1 MIRAIPPIR
10 STPGQRGY
18 ALVLVMVA
26 LVTLTIMGVSQVT
39 ATQLDMAITQNF
51 RHHKQ
56 LQYGALTGA
65 DHGRDMIET
74 GTIIIEDAWSDAMA
88 TTSHCTPGF
97 ISATSPNAVDTPDPL
112 VANGFMMANYET
124 DMCAGICVTNPPSG
138 WSLDQGSPYS
148 AFTIDFLA
156 TGSMV
161 NSTADA
167 QAGMMLFTVAEMSC
181 DGL

>member
-1 MIRAIPPIR
+1 MIRAIPATR
-10 STPGQRGY
+10 STSSQHGY

-26 LVTLTIMGVSQVT
+26 LVTLTILGVSQIT

-65 DHGRDMIET
+65 DHGRDLIET
-74 GTIIIEDAWSDAMA
+74 NTYNVEDVWTGAMA
-88 TTSHCTPGF
+88 ETTHCTAGW
-97 ISATSPNAVDTPDPL
+97 ISSTSSNAVDTP
-112 VANGFMMANYET
+112 VALMANTFMMANYET
-124 DMCAGICVTNPPSG
+124 DFCAGICVTNPPSG

-148 AFTIDFLA
+148 AFTVDFLA
-156 TGSMV
+156 TGSMI

-167 QAGMMLFTVAEMSC
+167 QAGSMLFTVAEMSC